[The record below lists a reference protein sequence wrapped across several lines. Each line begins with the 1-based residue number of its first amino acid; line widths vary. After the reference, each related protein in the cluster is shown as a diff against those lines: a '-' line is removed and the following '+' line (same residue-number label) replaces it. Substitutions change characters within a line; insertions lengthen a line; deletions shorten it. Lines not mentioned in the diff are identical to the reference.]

1 MISVKL
7 NKFMRVNI
15 FKKIIIILL
24 IPIIFCLIFCIG
36 YIFGEKNIEK
46 KYEYLDVIED
56 NSSSL
61 SNFNA
66 SLWREAALT
75 ALIQMTPGSKNR
87 VEPYI
92 SKKYLDENVLDK
104 KHLIDTYKM
113 ALFSDAFCYK
123 MDPTFPIDSSRTTIF
138 WMKKLGYFL
147 EREDFDV
154 CPNMSEIVKLL
165 ENGDVKLEHVTPFT
179 ANRSWFYPGNYEKI
193 LKFAEKELSKRSD
206 LENFIERTW
215 DDESKN

>member
-66 SLWREAALT
+66 SLWREAALICFNT
-75 ALIQMTPGSKNR
+75 N
-87 VEPYI
+87 
-92 SKKYLDENVLDK
+92 
-104 KHLIDTYKM
+104 
-113 ALFSDAFCYK
+113 DA
-123 MDPTFPIDSSRTTIF
+123 RQ
-138 WMKKLGYFL
+138 
-147 EREDFDV
+147 
-154 CPNMSEIVKLL
+154 
-165 ENGDVKLEHVTPFT
+165 
-179 ANRSWFYPGNYEKI
+179 
-193 LKFAEKELSKRSD
+193 
-206 LENFIERTW
+206 
-215 DDESKN
+215 